1 MDIDSIYNKVI
12 NGNDITYEEALNLS
26 EYDDLEKLSKY
37 ADNIRK
43 HFCGDSFDIC
53 SIINAKSGKCSEDC
67 KFCAQSAHYKS
78 DTKEY
83 PLIDKESIVNEAVK
97 CAEKGVMR
105 FSIVISGKRMTDKDT
120 DIIAEAVSEI
130 RNKTSMQV
138 CASLGLLTHEQFNTL
153 KKAGLGRVH
162 NNIETSEEYFSE
174 VCSTHSFADKIT
186 ALKTAISE
194 GLEVCSGGIIGMGES
209 MQDRISMAFVLREL
223 NVQSVPINVL
233 NPIKGTPYEKQEVL
247 SYDEVLR
254 TCAVFRF
261 ILPKAF
267 IRLAGGRIL
276 LEDKGRKAFLS
287 GINAVITGDML
298 TTNGISIDE
307 DMKIIEECGYRAG

>member
-1 MDIDSIYNKVI
+1 MDIESIYNKVI
-12 NGNDITYEEALNLS
+12 NGQNINYDEALYLS
-26 EYDDLEKLSKY
+26 EYDDLETVTKY
-37 ADNIRK
+37 ADKIRK
-43 HFCGDSFDIC
+43 HFCGNSFDIC

-83 PLIDKESIVNEAVK
+83 PLIDKESILKEALN

-120 DIIAEAVSEI
+120 DIIAETVKEI
-130 RNKTSMQV
+130 RNRTNMQV
-138 CASLGLLTHEQFNTL
+138 CASLGLLTHEQFNIL

-162 NNIETSEEYFSE
+162 NNIETSREYFSE
-174 VCSTHSFADKIT
+174 VCSTHTFEDKLS

-209 MQDRISMAFVLREL
+209 MQDRVSMAFVLKEL
-223 NVQSVPINVL
+223 NVKSIPVNVL
-233 NPIKGTPYEKQEVL
+233 NPIKGTPYEMREVL

-261 ILPKAF
+261 INPDAY

-276 LEDKGRKAFLS
+276 LKDKGRKAFLS
-287 GINAVITGDML
+287 GVNAVITGDML

-307 DMKIIEECGYRAG
+307 DMKMIEECGYRAG

>member
-12 NGNDITYEEALNLS
+12 NGNAVTYEEALNLS
-26 EYDDLEKLSKY
+26 EYDDLEKLSKH

-130 RNKTSMQV
+130 RSKTSMQV

-162 NNIETSEEYFSE
+162 NNIETSEKYFSE

-233 NPIKGTPYEKQEVL
+233 NPIKGTPYENREVL

-261 ILPKAF
+261 ILPDAF

-307 DMKIIEECGYRAG
+307 DMKMIEECGYRAG

>member
-12 NGNDITYEEALNLS
+12 NGNAVTYEEALNLS

-130 RNKTSMQV
+130 RSKTSMQV

-233 NPIKGTPYEKQEVL
+233 NPIKGTPYENREVL
-247 SYDEVLR
+247 SYNEVLR

-261 ILPKAF
+261 ILPEAF

-276 LEDKGRKAFLS
+276 LKDKGRKAFLS